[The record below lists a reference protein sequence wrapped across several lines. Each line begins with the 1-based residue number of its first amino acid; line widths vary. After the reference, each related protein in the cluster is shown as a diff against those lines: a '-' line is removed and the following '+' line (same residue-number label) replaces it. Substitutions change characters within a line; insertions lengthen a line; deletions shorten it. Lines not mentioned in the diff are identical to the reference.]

1 MNTEPQSTNPI
12 EIMSNVAEGFA
23 FGNFMDLPLA
33 EMLKSSGLD
42 FSVSSLSAVDGYLQA
57 VHGSLPKAKSG
68 ARNISTLPSA
78 SQQALVLRI
87 GAYVGEVIRRSAE
100 LDTYRWLTHAETVA
114 RFPEHQASL
123 GRQPTLLTAYAIATA
138 DGQIL
143 LPLNRVFKALADGP
157 VNSTLEFAK
166 TVSQAVAS

>member
-1 MNTEPQSTNPI
+1 MNTEPQSTNLI

-33 EMLKSSGLD
+33 ETLNPAGLD
-42 FSVSSLSAVDGYLQA
+42 FSVSSLDAVDGYLLS
-57 VHGSLPKAKSG
+57 VHESLPKAKSG
-68 ARNISTLPSA
+68 ARNISTLPND

-100 LDTYRWLTHAETVA
+100 PDTYRWLTHAETVA
-114 RFPEHQASL
+114 RFPEHQGTL
-123 GRQPTLLTAYAIATA
+123 GQQPTILTAYTIATA
-138 DGQIL
+138 EGQIL

-157 VNSTLEFAK
+157 INSTLEYAK
-166 TVSQAVAS
+166 TVSQAVAI